1 MTESIMT
8 VLGTHNLKV
17 VTEAGKTLVRVTDV
31 LHALGIRNKKSCFDI
46 YTGLTRSNYRFK
58 GQRGTESIVMTPQ
71 NILSQLI
78 PAVRKVIREGTIYC
92 FKPCSENFYKFG
104 CTYNWEK
111 RRKAYTGLNRI
122 SELLLLLK
130 VKNTRLA
137 EHNIL
142 KWARKLMG
150 EPKIGHEWFY
160 CEKSKDEILGR
171 LKQYGSEQN
180 FCDGSEISS
189 VAAVIN
195 QLE

>member
-1 MTESIMT
+1 MTESTVT
-8 VLGTHNLKV
+8 VLGSYSVKV
-17 VTEAGKTLVRVTDV
+17 VKQADKTLVRVTDI

-58 GQRGTESIVMTPQ
+58 GQRGTESIVMTSQ
-71 NILSQLI
+71 NILSELI

-92 FKPCSENFYKFG
+92 FKPCSDNFYKFG
-104 CTYNWEK
+104 CTSNWEK

-142 KWARKLMG
+142 RWARKLMG

-160 CEKSKDEILGR
+160 CEKSKDEIHGR
-171 LKQYGSEQN
+171 LREYSEEQN
-180 FCDGSEISS
+180 FCDGSEIDS
-189 VAAVIN
+189 VAAIVG
-195 QLE
+195 QL